1 MSEEQLLEIDRMV
14 DGELDRDQQRGLLV
28 RCDERNSWRDLAL
41 AYVEAQA
48 LRGELKTYVEDATQ
62 KPVPTPKPQNENVP
76 WSPWALAAAIMLSLG
91 LGYGLGTWWQG
102 GPGVVPSPLAPSPLI
117 AETEVSPTVD
127 KATDD
132 LPIPMEAPETMQF
145 MVSNPNTNEWHS
157 IDLPIVKASELGPGW
172 REKLH
177 TPIPDDLVREMQD
190 RGYRLRQT
198 QTITP
203 VRMQNGQRV
212 LVPMNYYFH
221 QPYQ

>member
-28 RCDERNSWRDLAL
+28 RCDERNGWRDLAL

-48 LRGELKTYVEDATQ
+48 LRGELKTYVEDASQ
-62 KPVPTPKPQNENVP
+62 KPTPTPQPQNENLP

-91 LGYGLGTWWQG
+91 LGYGLGTLWQRDIG
-102 GPGVVPSPLAPSPLI
+102 VAPGPLVAD
-117 AETEVSPTVD
+117 TEVPTND
-127 KATDD
+127 GDATDD
-132 LPIPMEAPETMQF
+132 LPKPIEAPETMQF

-157 IDLPIVKASELGPGW
+157 IDLPIVKASELGPDW
-172 REKLH
+172 RERLH
-177 TPIPDDLVREMQD
+177 TPIPDDLVQEMQD

>member
-14 DGELDRDQQRGLLV
+14 DGELDRDEQRGLLV
-28 RCDERNSWRDLAL
+28 RCEERNGWRELAL
-41 AYVEAQA
+41 AYVQAQA
-48 LRGELKTYVEDATQ
+48 LRDDLKTYVEDAAQ
-62 KPVPTPKPQNENVP
+62 KPASTSQPQNESVP

-91 LGYGLGTWWQG
+91 MGYGLGTWWQG
-102 GPGVVPSPLAPSPLI
+102 EAGVAPAPLVADSNIPVNDDV
-117 AETEVSPTVD
+117 A
-127 KATDD
+127 KDD
-132 LPIPMEAPETMQF
+132 LPKPIEAPETMQF
-145 MVSNPNTNEWHS
+145 MVSNPSTNEWHS

-172 REKLH
+172 EEELRR
-177 TPIPDDLVREMQD
+177 PIPDELVQQMQD

-212 LVPMNYYFH
+212 LVPMDYYFH